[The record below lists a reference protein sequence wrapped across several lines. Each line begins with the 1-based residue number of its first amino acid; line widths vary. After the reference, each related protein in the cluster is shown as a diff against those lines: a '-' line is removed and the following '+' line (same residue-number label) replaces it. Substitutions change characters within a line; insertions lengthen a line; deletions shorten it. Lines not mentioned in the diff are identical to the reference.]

1 VRGVSPRTRRGR
13 RRGELDVNYGATAPF
28 TLGVEEELQLV
39 NGESV
44 ELKSRYAEIF
54 DEAAR
59 HDDRIKAELL
69 QSTVDVA
76 TAPARTVREAVAEAR
91 ELRRRAAVRICDA
104 QTRLENTAAIVAL
117 VQSLVQPRPLIE
129 ENKWRAARFGLD
141 ATLVDLERDEERP
154 AAAAVGALAELAASA
169 AGRLGCAEE
178 LDLVEQLLDRGDG
191 AREQRAA
198 HAAAGGSLLGV
209 AQWLAKQTVAD
220 S

>member
-1 VRGVSPRTRRGR
+1 
-13 RRGELDVNYGATAPF
+13 
-28 TLGVEEELQLV
+28 
-39 NGESV
+39 
-44 ELKSRYAEIF
+44 
-54 DEAAR
+54 
-59 HDDRIKAELL
+59 
-69 QSTVDVA
+69 
-76 TAPARTVREAVAEAR
+76 
-91 ELRRRAAVRICDA
+91 
-104 QTRLENTAAIVAL
+104 

-198 HAAAGGSLLGV
+198 HAAPGGSLLGV
-209 AQWLAKQTVAD
+209 AQWACKADGRGLLTNTAAGSGKVAPRRLGGALFIACGRR
-220 S
+220 